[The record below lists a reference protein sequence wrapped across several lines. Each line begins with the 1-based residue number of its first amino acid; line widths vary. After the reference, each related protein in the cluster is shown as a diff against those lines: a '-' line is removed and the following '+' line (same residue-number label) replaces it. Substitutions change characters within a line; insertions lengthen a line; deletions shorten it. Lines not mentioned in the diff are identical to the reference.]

1 VSPIGD
7 SLLETPTISHPAAS
21 SLFVV
26 AKPMPSEFPTSMALD
41 FNTNPLSYKSH
52 HTLREESLT
61 EEIEVSPR
69 KLSQKNMKKH
79 SFSGRG

>member
-1 VSPIGD
+1 
-7 SLLETPTISHPAAS
+7 
-21 SLFVV
+21 
-26 AKPMPSEFPTSMALD
+26 MALD